1 MENKVNFANMNNFN
15 WQTVF
20 IGEKK
25 EDSNNSVIIKKIKIY
40 YNYESILKEIYF
52 LPYCSRSKYFIKL
65 VDLFISDDNNYIYL
79 ILKDEGISLS

>member
-1 MENKVNFANMNNFN
+1 M
-15 WQTVF
+15 VF

-25 EDSNNSVIIKKIKIY
+25 EDSNNSVIIKKIKID

-52 LPYCSRSKYFIKL
+52 LAYCSRSKYFIKL